1 MVSAAHLPGSSEA
14 RRIALRR
21 VAPGRLA
28 AILLVFVAIGPIVG
42 TIVLALL
49 IALTSGSLAAADSAL
64 VMVFLGLV
72 SGLSH
77 VIGGIPAAIAG
88 LAVGIKQV
96 RFGGAGWRFA
106 LIAGMLVGLAP
117 LIFAHPST
125 TREAMNAA
133 AIGTL
138 VGYMIITTLSTLAC
152 WSIVRSW
159 WLVRA
164 GSAA

>member
-1 MVSAAHLPGSSEA
+1 MVSAAHPPGSSDA

-28 AILLVFVAIGPIVG
+28 AILLVFVAIGPMVG
-42 TIVLALL
+42 TLVLGLL
-49 IALTSGSLAAADSAL
+49 VALTSGSLAAAYSAP
-64 VMVFLGLV
+64 VTVFLGLV

-77 VIGGIPAAIAG
+77 MIGGIPAVIAG

-106 LIAGMLVGLAP
+106 LIVGMLVGLAP
-117 LIFAHPST
+117 LALADPVTMS
-125 TREAMNAA
+125 AA
-133 AIGTL
+133 ASRTL
-138 VGYMIITTLSTLAC
+138 AGFMIITTLATLAC

-159 WLVRA
+159 WLDRSR
-164 GSAA
+164 SAA